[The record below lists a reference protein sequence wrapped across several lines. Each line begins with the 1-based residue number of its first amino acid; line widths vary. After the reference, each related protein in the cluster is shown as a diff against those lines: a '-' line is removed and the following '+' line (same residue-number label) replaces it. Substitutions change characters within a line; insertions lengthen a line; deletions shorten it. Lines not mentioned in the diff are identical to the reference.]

1 MIQSYYTMS
10 KKAFQYIHSC
20 KFERRINQNS
30 LNVLLDRLAAN
41 TIYFNERLID
51 DIFNYQFT
59 KKCKLNYII
68 KENYYDQNRSR
79 RTDR

>member
-1 MIQSYYTMS
+1 MTQSYYTMS
-10 KKAFQYIHSC
+10 KKAFQYNYSC
-20 KFERRINQNS
+20 KFERRINHNT
-30 LNVLLDRLAAN
+30 LNVLSDKLVVN

-59 KKCKLNYII
+59 KKCKLNYVI
-68 KENYYDQNRSR
+68 KENHYDQNRSW